1 MMDEH
6 AERFGYPAMEP
17 PPRLTT
23 GPVAWLR
30 ENLFSGWLNGALTVF
45 LAVVLGY
52 FAMGALRWAT
62 QEANWGVITTN
73 MRVILWGRYPQEEL
87 WRPVASVILVLVL
100 AALSWI
106 VWRSAALGRFRSWMI
121 GAWLLSPFLIN
132 ILLGGLELP
141 TLRTITNNIGYF
153 LFRPDLLPVLEATW
167 RGPAALGIIAVLA
180 GATWAIESRRVPRLL
195 ALLAGGVFLGLNL
208 PAAGLTIEGPAGLPI
223 PQLLIV
229 GAAAVGGWLAGR
241 AVGKT
246 AAAFAGARRL
256 LTGLWVVAL
265 GAVVLI
271 LTDFEVGRPEFD
283 PQHVL
288 SQVQPSLWSGMML
301 TIILSALAIL
311 LSFPL
316 GVLLA
321 LGRMS
326 RLPVIRVSCVTIIE
340 VVRGVPLITILFMAQ
355 VMLPMFLP
363 IDLTID
369 RVARAIAGLTIF
381 TAAYLAE
388 VVRGG
393 LQSVPHEQLQAAR
406 ALGLSEFLVTALI
419 LLPQALR
426 LVVPAIMGQFV
437 SIFKD
442 TSLIAIVGLLEL
454 LGILSSITK
463 QREFIGTVREVY
475 LFAAVFYFV
484 IAYAMSVASR
494 RVEKQLG
501 LGTR

>member
-1 MMDEH
+1 MNNEH
-6 AERFGYPAMEP
+6 AERFGYPPMEA

-30 ENLFSGWLNGALTVF
+30 ENLFSSWINGALTVI
-45 LAVVLGY
+45 LAVVLGNLGLG
-52 FAMGALRWAT
+52 GARWAT
-62 QEANWGVITTN
+62 QEANWGVITAN

-87 WRPVASVILVLVL
+87 WRPVSSVGLVLL
-100 AALSWI
+100 LGALSWI
-106 VWRSAALGRFRSWMI
+106 VWRRDPLRRFRSWI
-121 GAWLLSPFLIN
+121 VGAWLLSPFVIN

-153 LFRPDLLPVLEATW
+153 LFRPDLLTVLDATW
-167 RGPAALGIIAVLA
+167 RGPAALALTAGLA
-180 GATWAIESRRVPRLL
+180 GATWSMVPARRPR
-195 ALLAGGVFLGLNL
+195 ALSLVATLTILGLNL
-208 PAAGLTIEGPAGLPI
+208 PAAGLVIDGPAGLPL
-223 PQLLIV
+223 PQVLIV
-229 GAAAVGGWLAGR
+229 GVAAVGSWFLGRIAGR
-241 AVGKT
+241 T
-246 AAAFAGARRL
+246 ASAFSSAGRL
-256 LTGLWVVAL
+256 LIGMWLVAL
-265 GAVVLI
+265 PAVLLI
-271 LTDFEVGRPEFD
+271 LTDFEVGIAEFD
-283 PQHVL
+283 PKHVL
-288 SQVQPSLWSGMML
+288 TQVPPSLWSGIML
-301 TIILSALAIL
+301 TLILSTVAIL

-326 RLPVIRVSCVTIIE
+326 GLPVIRVSCVTIIE

-355 VMLPMFLP
+355 VMLPLFLP
-363 IDLTID
+363 IDMTID
-369 RVARAIAGLTIF
+369 RVVRAIAGLTIF

-393 LQSVPHEQLQAAR
+393 LQAVPHEQLQAAR
-406 ALGLSEFLVTALI
+406 ALGLSEFLVTALV

-426 LVVPAIMGQFV
+426 LVIPAIMGQFV

-484 IAYAMSVASR
+484 IAYGMSVASR
-494 RVEKQLG
+494 RVEKRLG
-501 LGTR
+501 VGTR

>member
-1 MMDEH
+1 MSDEH
-6 AERFGYPAMEP
+6 AERFGYPPMER

-30 ENLFSGWLNGALTVF
+30 ENLFSGWFNGSLTLV
-45 LAVVLGY
+45 LVVLLGY
-52 FAMGALRWAT
+52 FGLGALRWAT
-62 QEANWGVITTN
+62 QEANWGVITAN

-87 WRPVASVILVLVL
+87 WRPVASVVLVLLL

-106 VWRSAALGRFRSWMI
+106 VWRGAALRRFRNWMV

-167 RGPAALGIIAVLA
+167 RAPTALGIMAMLA
-180 GATWAIESRRVPRLL
+180 GATWAVESRRVPRVL
-195 ALLAGGVFLGLNL
+195 ALLGGLVFLALNL
-208 PAAGLTIEGPAGLPI
+208 PAAGLMTEGPAGVPI
-223 PQLLIV
+223 PQAVIIL
-229 GAAAVGGWLAGR
+229 GAAVGGWLVGGAAGR
-241 AVGKT
+241 T
-246 AAAFAGARRL
+246 AAAFSGARRL
-256 LTGLWVVAL
+256 LVGLWVVAL
-265 GAVVLI
+265 GVVLLV
-271 LTDFEVGRPEFD
+271 LTDFEVGRPEYD
-283 PQHVL
+283 PQAVL
-288 SQVQPSLWSGMML
+288 AQVQPSLWSGIML
-301 TIILSALAIL
+301 TLILSTVTIL

-369 RVARAIAGLTIF
+369 RVVRAIAGLTIF

-388 VVRGG
+388 VIRGG
-393 LQSVPHEQLQAAR
+393 LQAVPHEQLQAAR

-426 LVVPAIMGQFV
+426 LVIPAIMGQFV

-475 LFAAVFYFV
+475 LFAAAFYFV

-501 LGTR
+501 VGTR